1 MQLRHRPIRRPMPVI
16 SRFLGIVIIM
26 LYRDHEPPHFHAT
39 YEYEIT
45 VRIADGLVTGRF
57 PRRAL
62 VLVLEWWELHKRE
75 LVADWE
81 RARARLPLE
90 PIPPLE

>member
-1 MQLRHRPIRRPMPVI
+1 MPVI
-16 SRFLGIVIIM
+16 SRFFGIVIVM
-26 LYRDHEPPHFHAT
+26 LYRDHAPPHFHAT
-39 YEYEIT
+39 YSEFEVSVNI
-45 VRIADGLVTGRF
+45 VDGTVTGDF

-62 VLVLEWWELHKRE
+62 VLVLEWWELHKSE
-75 LVADWE
+75 LMADWE

>member
-1 MQLRHRPIRRPMPVI
+1 MPVI

-39 YEYEIT
+39 YAEYEIT